1 MEPLYRAN
9 KSSMRTCIFGFRPV
23 LRISATVGAVDGHCP
38 FKCCDSRLCRSS
50 ATRVGRSLNA
60 VFNIPTHGVRRA
72 TATARP
78 PPRCGAGRRHP
89 W

>member
-50 ATRVGRSLNA
+50 ATRISVS
-60 VFNIPTHGVRRA
+60 VMFTRA
-72 TATARP
+72 CATRAAYGP
-78 PPRCGAGRRHP
+78 PGPGGS
-89 W
+89 